1 MKPIKEPKINITKQ
15 GIVKFSRVT
24 TIIIIFLLY
33 VMADFIKEVVN
44 DTHLITSFTYW
55 ATTIVNV
62 VLVACTMLVVRAIRK
77 DKKISECTEI
87 TDTMKVI
94 QRGFNKITI
103 KGLSTDLD
111 EFLVKLNE
119 QNKYETFIKQVRERL
134 MKIADKE
141 KEKYEVER
149 KKLNELLSK
158 PKEEIVKMNI
168 KYKKITVSKLFSSLD
183 GKIVNDNEYD
193 LDTYETRDV
202 LKMVGLKTL
211 LIVLFS
217 AFSGMIVVDFFI
229 SGWSVIYSTL
239 IKLFSLFMAINT
251 AMNTADD
258 FVEHNIRISV
268 QRRLKYLAEF
278 VNSKPDLKEILSE
291 KKGEEK

>member
-15 GIVKFSRVT
+15 GVVKFSRIF
-24 TIIIIFLLY
+24 TIIITFVLY
-33 VMADFIKEVVN
+33 ILADFVREIVN
-44 DTHLITSFTYW
+44 DTNLITDFTYW

-62 VLVACTMLVVRAIRK
+62 VLVACTMLVVRSLRK
-77 DKKISECTEI
+77 DKKIAESKDILTNM
-87 TDTMKVI
+87 DVI
-94 QRGFNKITI
+94 RRGFNKITI

-111 EFLVKLNE
+111 EFLVELNK
-119 QNKYETFIKQVRERL
+119 QNKYETFIKQVRQRL
-134 MKIADKE
+134 LKIADKE
-141 KEKYEVER
+141 KPKYEEER
-149 KKLNELLSK
+149 KKLNELLAK
-158 PKEEIVKMNI
+158 DKEEIVKMNV

-183 GKIVNDNEYD
+183 GKIPNDNEYD
-193 LDTYETRDV
+193 IDTYETRDV
-202 LKMVGLKTL
+202 AKMVGMKTL

-239 IKLFSLFMAINT
+239 IKLFSLLMAVNT

-278 VNSKPDLKEILSE
+278 VNSKPQLKEILNEERTTE
-291 KKGEEK
+291 K

>member
-15 GIVKFSRVT
+15 GVVKFSRIF
-24 TIIIIFLLY
+24 TIIIIFVLY
-33 VMADFIKEVVN
+33 ILADFVKEVVN
-44 DTHLITSFTYW
+44 DANLITDFTYW

-62 VLVACTMLVVRAIRK
+62 VLVACTMLVVRSLRK
-77 DKKISECTEI
+77 DKKIAESKDILNNME
-87 TDTMKVI
+87 VI
-94 QRGFNKITI
+94 RRGFNKITI

-111 EFLVKLNE
+111 EFLVELNK
-119 QNKYETFIKQVRERL
+119 QNKYETFIKQVRQRL
-134 MKIADKE
+134 LKIADKE
-141 KEKYEVER
+141 KPKYEEER
-149 KKLNELLSK
+149 KKLNELLAK
-158 PKEEIVKMNI
+158 DKEEIVKMNVR
-168 KYKKITVSKLFSSLD
+168 YKKITVSKLFSSLD
-183 GKIVNDNEYD
+183 GKIPNDNEYD
-193 LDTYETRDV
+193 IDTYETRDV
-202 LKMVGLKTL
+202 AKMVGMKTL

-239 IKLFSLFMAINT
+239 IKLFSLLMAVNT

-278 VNSKPDLKEILSE
+278 VNSKPQLKEILNEERTTE
-291 KKGEEK
+291 K